1 MQDTYRP
8 MVPQRLLLEMAL
20 EKALEDDEKFSEWFY
35 AETMSPSERR
45 PSAYFAPIS
54 SQNLLKEILLKP
66 KATNE
71 QLAEA
76 WRELRQRYLEDN
88 QDAIQREFS
97 RLMAEEEAQ

>member
-1 MQDTYRP
+1 MD
-8 MVPQRLLLEMAL
+8 MAQ

-35 AETMSPSERR
+35 AETMSPSECR
-45 PSAYFAPIS
+45 PSVYFAPIS

-76 WRELRQRYLEDN
+76 WKELRLRFLEDN
-88 QDAIQREFS
+88 QDAVQREFD